1 METAQ
6 IEIAA
11 DRMKDDKKL
20 PADSEMEKAIERAKV
35 ADGHKEASRQAEL
48 QSDRR

>member
-1 METAQ
+1 MDNEPIKSAP
-6 IEIAA
+6 

-20 PADSEMEKAIERAKV
+20 PADSEMEKAVERAK
-35 ADGHKEASRQAEL
+35 AAEGARQAEQ